1 VTVIVVIGRVLGRS
15 DGAETVP
22 AGFAAVVASMA
33 ATQGSR
39 VELVTRVG
47 DDDVGDAVLIGLARA
62 GVGHV
67 ATLRD
72 AGRRTPL
79 RPAEGEAQSPIDDD
93 GDAEA
98 DRESDVAPVLDA
110 ADAGLA
116 LRYLADYR
124 VIVLAHMLD
133 PDLIGEVVSAARWAG
148 AHLVIVTPPDFTS
161 AASLPDSA
169 LVVAAEVDAE
179 AIASRLGAYAS
190 AIDAGHE
197 PDTAYAVLTGATA
210 ES

>member
-15 DGAETVP
+15 DGTATVP
-22 AGFAAVVASMA
+22 AGFAAAVAATA

-79 RPAEGEAQSPIDDD
+79 RVAEDETQTPIDDD
-93 GDAEA
+93 GEALA
-98 DRESDVAPVLDA
+98 DRESEVAPVLDA

-124 VIVLAHMLD
+124 VIVLAHLLD

-148 AHLVIVTPPDFTS
+148 AHLVIVAPPDVTS
-161 AASLPDSA
+161 AETLVDSA
-169 LVVAAEVDAE
+169 LVVAAEPDAE
-179 AIASRLGAYAS
+179 AIAARLGIYAA
-190 AIDAGHE
+190 AIDAGRE
-197 PDTAYAVLTGATA
+197 PDTAYAVLTGANA